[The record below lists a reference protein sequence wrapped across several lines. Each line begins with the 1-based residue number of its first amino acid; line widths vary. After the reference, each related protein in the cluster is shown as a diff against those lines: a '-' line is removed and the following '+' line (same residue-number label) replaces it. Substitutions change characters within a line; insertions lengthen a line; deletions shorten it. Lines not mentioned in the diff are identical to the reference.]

1 MTPKKRIKRSSLSN
15 EGTQIPG
22 SVEEP
27 KPSEGGQISDHSTE
41 EGKKRKDSSVSW
53 DSVLC
58 GSGRKRSRKTSDSED
73 EPPKIDNHINKKDVG
88 SKHGAESAQESSNEV
103 DEILAY
109 SPKQAGSP
117 SESDGGSTWKSL
129 KRLVT
134 PKRKAK
140 DEDESKD
147 NVQSDSDATPDESS
161 FSIKK
166 LLPGQKKRKSAEKQD
181 QVSSDEADKDAASG
195 DEDSDTPAVVP
206 LSEFDTVET
215 EVHIQTQADV
225 ESHIPKEADSKLQQD
240 LLDQMAEPVL
250 PCDSLQT
257 EAKKDQENDDALENK
272 ASTTPDKKEEHDD
285 SDTESLSKPQLSDIP
300 EEATPASATEEAA
313 RDDTIAE
320 DLVEITSEAFTAPEP
335 LDNTL
340 ADETEMISAVSQLS
354 SESSK
359 TSGNTTPVPADYV
372 VMETDELL
380 HQVVE
385 NISISPKAVPV
396 CSDELRS
403 ERIVVSRSHQI
414 LETFVKKE
422 ATILEI
428 HRGLDATDI
437 NTVLN
442 VEELDAINELAA
454 TTQTES
460 TSEVN
465 DSVST
470 EIVSEVATE
479 EFDTA
484 EIAVDE
490 VHDVDVTHPEESLNE
505 LESIDDYLVE
515 SLSEVNAAVS
525 TDLLPKGDEI
535 VPDEGS
541 LVEAHQ
547 NDTDP
552 PKMDSQEADSAAT
565 VADETKDGSTEQEV
579 KSLTEKE
586 DQMMHNITDQIQAE
600 DKDQPLVEVEKLQ
613 ELAAVQAAALDSEE
627 GRVQSLG
634 EDVIPED
641 IPAVETV
648 AYKLKEEIVPLAE
661 VNVEPEQEDELDAAK
676 PEHVQGPEASEAVQA
691 STFDSEEGRVQS
703 PNEEVKSEDILLV
716 ETVDD
721 ESKQT
726 AERLTEISV
735 KPEHK
740 ELPANAIKTVQEPEV
755 LESVQAPTSDSLEG
769 SVQSP
774 KEEEKSEDTPPAETV
789 TDEPKE
795 ETIPLTEANF
805 EPVDTSKEPEV
816 LETVQ
821 APTLDSEEGSVQSL
835 EKEVISE
842 DVPEAQTVTDEPK
855 DETMPPVVVNLE
867 PVDASKTEH
876 VQEPEALQAV
886 QGPEVLQAVQASTSD
901 SSESSVQLLE
911 KEAISEDVPEAETV
925 TDEPKKTAEHFTEV
939 SIEPE
944 NKELPANAIKTV
956 QEPEVLESVQAP
968 TSDSSDGSVQSLEK
982 EVISEDAP
990 DAKTVTDEPKD
1001 ETMPPIEVNLEPVDA
1016 SKTEHV
1022 QEPEVLQAVQG
1033 PEVLQAVQAS
1043 TLDSEEGSV
1052 QSLEKEVIS
1061 ENVPEAKTVT
1071 DEPKKTAEHFTEVS
1085 VEPENKE
1092 LPANAIKTV
1101 QEPEVL
1107 ESVQAPTSDSS
1118 DGSVQSLEKE
1128 AISEDVPEAKTVTD
1142 EPKDETMTPIEV
1154 NLEPVDASKTEH
1166 VQEPEVLQAVQGPEV
1181 LQAVQASTLDS
1192 EEGSVQSLEK
1202 EVISEDVPEAE
1213 TVTDEP
1219 KKTAEHL
1226 AEVSV
1231 EPENKELPTNAIKTV
1246 QEPEVLESV
1255 QAPTLD
1261 SEEGSGQLLEK
1272 EVISEDVPEAKTVTD
1287 EPKDET
1293 MPPVVVNIEPVD
1305 ASKTEH
1311 VQEPEILQAVQGPE
1325 VLQAVQASTSDSS
1338 EGGVQS
1344 LEKEAISENVPEAE
1358 TVTDVPKE
1366 ETIPLNEA
1374 KLEPVDASKTECV
1387 QEPQV
1392 LQSVQAP
1399 TLDSVEGSVQ
1409 SLEKEAISEHVPE
1422 AETVTDEPKEE
1433 TTPLTGANLEPV
1445 DASQTEHVQEPEN
1458 KELPAN
1464 AVKTVQEPKILESI
1478 QAPTSDSAEG
1488 SVQSPKEEV
1497 KSEDTQPAEIVTD
1510 EPKEETIPLTG
1521 ANLEPVDTS
1530 KEPEVLE
1537 TVQAPTLESEEGSV
1551 QSLEKEVISEDV
1563 PEAQT
1568 IADEPKEETTPP
1580 IKVNFE
1586 PEEATKTEHVKE
1598 PEVLEAVQAAT
1609 VDSEVGSLQSLE
1621 KEVISEDIPAVEK
1634 VTDEPKQETEVD
1646 PEEKLPV
1653 EAANVGHVQ
1662 EPEVLEAV
1670 QADTVDS
1677 EVGSLQSLEKEVI
1690 SEDITAVEKVTDE
1703 PKQETDV
1710 DPEEKLPVEA
1720 TKTEHQEP
1728 EALPSDVKDI
1738 VMETK
1743 TDEETSMFVNVVT
1756 ESIEGGSAQELVKQ
1770 ILSEDVPKPD
1780 VDNVVAS
1787 VTDGLESEV
1796 VAQLDPSLEIAEDQK
1811 TESIPQDVRVEQ
1823 EDRIPEVVEELQI
1836 LTAVCV
1842 SSVNEEASNVQVLE
1856 KTVFTGETQ
1865 APCVDNAAVTKGP
1878 EREVHLSAVQVSV
1891 EAQKE
1896 SELPGTEVKTA
1907 AVEHTVVT
1915 QVVICNVKDLSAA
1928 VPDVLIKKTSPSTE
1942 PWIDRVASELVVIE
1956 EVETAT
1962 PLVKDDVSETAKE
1975 GSVVM
1980 MMHVPSVEFEDN
1992 HRIQVQVVADD
2003 IKSAETI
2010 VDTLLEV
2017 GVTEAKEVIDVC
2029 NETVKKVANLSA
2041 TPEIEEELINEENK
2055 VSVQE
2060 VIQNVKENLP
2070 ETVSESVVVNLEQE
2084 GIKQPDAVTE
2094 VSEMAESESKV
2105 VEDQKTMEESIATL
2119 RERQDEAPTVIS
2131 EVSSTQQ
2138 RVSEDLMQTPDRPGS
2153 LDVSIQDQKD
2163 DLEETERD
2171 KPEAGIA
2178 VGEVKSN
2185 QINHEGPRIIQS
2197 PIVPPSNTELV
2208 APQNTGIISST
2219 GNVESLS
2226 SLSIPQFGQAN
2237 APASP
2242 PPTTEIFEPVKKTD
2256 VSEVEV
2262 QAVEVVEPVKPT
2274 KQIEL
2279 TEIAVQATETT
2290 EPAQNF
2296 NSTERAVITA
2306 QPVLLDIN
2314 IQAMETIEPVEQINS
2329 TERVTSSVQATE
2341 TIQPV
2346 RQTEKREVILSP
2358 PVLSEDCDQSKEEE
2372 PVKRKE
2378 EDKDVWMDAE
2388 EDVYT
2393 QKKTEMSLLEV
2404 EESVEPQT
2412 ESKQKEKAGQE
2423 VEIAPKSKNE
2433 EEESQQEMYKT
2444 ARTSEFDS
2452 DGEDFAVALE
2462 HPEMETARVTT
2473 MECN

>member
-1 MTPKKRIKRSSLSN
+1 
-15 EGTQIPG
+15 
-22 SVEEP
+22 
-27 KPSEGGQISDHSTE
+27 
-41 EGKKRKDSSVSW
+41 
-53 DSVLC
+53 
-58 GSGRKRSRKTSDSED
+58 
-73 EPPKIDNHINKKDVG
+73 
-88 SKHGAESAQESSNEV
+88 
-103 DEILAY
+103 
-109 SPKQAGSP
+109 
-117 SESDGGSTWKSL
+117 
-129 KRLVT
+129 
-134 PKRKAK
+134 
-140 DEDESKD
+140 
-147 NVQSDSDATPDESS
+147 
-161 FSIKK
+161 
-166 LLPGQKKRKSAEKQD
+166 
-181 QVSSDEADKDAASG
+181 
-195 DEDSDTPAVVP
+195 
-206 LSEFDTVET
+206 
-215 EVHIQTQADV
+215 
-225 ESHIPKEADSKLQQD
+225 
-240 LLDQMAEPVL
+240 
-250 PCDSLQT
+250 
-257 EAKKDQENDDALENK
+257 
-272 ASTTPDKKEEHDD
+272 
-285 SDTESLSKPQLSDIP
+285 
-300 EEATPASATEEAA
+300 
-313 RDDTIAE
+313 
-320 DLVEITSEAFTAPEP
+320 
-335 LDNTL
+335 
-340 ADETEMISAVSQLS
+340 
-354 SESSK
+354 
-359 TSGNTTPVPADYV
+359 
-372 VMETDELL
+372 
-380 HQVVE
+380 
-385 NISISPKAVPV
+385 
-396 CSDELRS
+396 
-403 ERIVVSRSHQI
+403 
-414 LETFVKKE
+414 
-422 ATILEI
+422 
-428 HRGLDATDI
+428 
-437 NTVLN
+437 
-442 VEELDAINELAA
+442 
-454 TTQTES
+454 
-460 TSEVN
+460 
-465 DSVST
+465 
-470 EIVSEVATE
+470 
-479 EFDTA
+479 
-484 EIAVDE
+484 
-490 VHDVDVTHPEESLNE
+490 
-505 LESIDDYLVE
+505 
-515 SLSEVNAAVS
+515 
-525 TDLLPKGDEI
+525 
-535 VPDEGS
+535 
-541 LVEAHQ
+541 
-547 NDTDP
+547 
-552 PKMDSQEADSAAT
+552 
-565 VADETKDGSTEQEV
+565 
-579 KSLTEKE
+579 
-586 DQMMHNITDQIQAE
+586 
-600 DKDQPLVEVEKLQ
+600 
-613 ELAAVQAAALDSEE
+613 
-627 GRVQSLG
+627 
-634 EDVIPED
+634 
-641 IPAVETV
+641 
-648 AYKLKEEIVPLAE
+648 
-661 VNVEPEQEDELDAAK
+661 
-676 PEHVQGPEASEAVQA
+676 
-691 STFDSEEGRVQS
+691 
-703 PNEEVKSEDILLV
+703 
-716 ETVDD
+716 
-721 ESKQT
+721 
-726 AERLTEISV
+726 
-735 KPEHK
+735 
-740 ELPANAIKTVQEPEV
+740 
-755 LESVQAPTSDSLEG
+755 
-769 SVQSP
+769 
-774 KEEEKSEDTPPAETV
+774 
-789 TDEPKE
+789 
-795 ETIPLTEANF
+795 
-805 EPVDTSKEPEV
+805 
-816 LETVQ
+816 
-821 APTLDSEEGSVQSL
+821 
-835 EKEVISE
+835 
-842 DVPEAQTVTDEPK
+842 
-855 DETMPPVVVNLE
+855 
-867 PVDASKTEH
+867 
-876 VQEPEALQAV
+876 
-886 QGPEVLQAVQASTSD
+886 
-901 SSESSVQLLE
+901 
-911 KEAISEDVPEAETV
+911 
-925 TDEPKKTAEHFTEV
+925 
-939 SIEPE
+939 
-944 NKELPANAIKTV
+944 
-956 QEPEVLESVQAP
+956 
-968 TSDSSDGSVQSLEK
+968 
-982 EVISEDAP
+982 
-990 DAKTVTDEPKD
+990 
-1001 ETMPPIEVNLEPVDA
+1001 
-1016 SKTEHV
+1016 
-1022 QEPEVLQAVQG
+1022 
-1033 PEVLQAVQAS
+1033 
-1043 TLDSEEGSV
+1043 
-1052 QSLEKEVIS
+1052 
-1061 ENVPEAKTVT
+1061 
-1071 DEPKKTAEHFTEVS
+1071 
-1085 VEPENKE
+1085 
-1092 LPANAIKTV
+1092 
-1101 QEPEVL
+1101 
-1107 ESVQAPTSDSS
+1107 
-1118 DGSVQSLEKE
+1118 
-1128 AISEDVPEAKTVTD
+1128 
-1142 EPKDETMTPIEV
+1142 MTPIEV

-1261 SEEGSGQLLEK
+1261 SEEGSVQLLEK

-1311 VQEPEILQAVQGPE
+1311 VQEPEVLQAVQGPEVLQAVQGPE

-1409 SLEKEAISEHVPE
+1409 SLEKEVISEHVPE

-1497 KSEDTQPAEIVTD
+1497 KSEDTQPAEIITD

-1568 IADEPKEETTPP
+1568 IADEPKEEMTPP

-1662 EPEVLEAV
+1662 EPEVLEAA
-1670 QADTVDS
+1670 QAATVDS

-1690 SEDITAVEKVTDE
+1690 SEDIPAVEKVTDE
-1703 PKQETDV
+1703 PKQETEV
-1710 DPEEKLPVEA
+1710 DPEEKLPVKA

-1743 TDEETSMFVNVVT
+1743 TDEETSMSVNVVT

-1836 LTAVCV
+1836 LTTVCV

-1856 KTVFTGETQ
+1856 KTVFTGETP

-1907 AVEHTVVT
+1907 AVEHAIVT

-1928 VPDVLIKKTSPSTE
+1928 ISDVLIKKTSPSTE

-1956 EVETAT
+1956 EVETAK

-1992 HRIQVQVVADD
+1992 HRIQLQVVADD

-2055 VSVQE
+2055 VTVQE

-2070 ETVSESVVVNLEQE
+2070 ETVPESVVVNLEQE

-2094 VSEMAESESKV
+2094 VSEMVESESKV

-2185 QINHEGPRIIQS
+2185 QIIHEGARIIQS

-2237 APASP
+2237 ALASP
-2242 PPTTEIFEPVKKTD
+2242 PITTEIFEPVKKTD

-2262 QAVEVVEPVKPT
+2262 QAVEVVKPVKPT

-2296 NSTERAVITA
+2296 NSTERAVIMA

-2314 IQAMETIEPVEQINS
+2314 IQAMETVEPVEQINS

-2358 PVLSEDCDQSKEEE
+2358 PVLSEDCDQETKAEE

-2388 EDVYT
+2388 EDIYT
-2393 QKKTEMSLLEV
+2393 QEKTEMSLLEV

-2412 ESKQKEKAGQE
+2412 ESEQKEKAGQE
-2423 VEIAPKSKNE
+2423 VEMAPKSKNE

-2444 ARTSEFDS
+2444 ARTSEIDS

-2462 HPEMETARVTT
+2462 HPEMETVSVMT